1 MQSAKETRKFLLS
14 GLSLLTVASVSAPA
28 LAQTDAAAETDSNII
43 IVTATKRNANL
54 QDIPFSINAQTQA
67 DIQRSGAVTLEDIS
81 RNVAGLS
88 IQNLGPGQSQ
98 VAIRGVSA
106 GQIVRD
112 QPGVKEQVGVY
123 LDESVISLSLFTPD
137 LDLFDL
143 NRVETLRGPQGT
155 LFGSGSI
162 GGTIRYITNQP
173 DFNDASAL
181 VEGDVQLVDGD
192 DIGWHLK
199 GAVNVPLVEDKAAIR
214 AVGYYTQ
221 YGGFIDALREGGGIT
236 EDVNSGERYGGR
248 LALALQP
255 TEGLTIT
262 PRVIYQEVIA
272 NGNNRQE
279 VFNLF
284 ANPFTTT
291 RPAVTLG
298 ERQQYLLLDEA
309 FRDETLIADLV
320 VNAEL
325 GSVAMTTVT
334 SFTDR
339 NILVSRDASA
349 LSGSVSID
357 LGFPDAAV
365 TLPSNLRD
373 VTDVEQISQEVRFAS
388 DNDSPF
394 QWVVGGYYSSVERR
408 YRQRLPT
415 PGYDAFTDATLGAGT
430 SAAVSNGFP
439 VDSPFNSDL
448 DYDIEQFAAF
458 GEASFDLTDAL
469 TVTAGGRYYD
479 FREVRTISTGGLFAN
494 GDTGVVDKTSSTGF
508 TPRLLVS
515 YEVVPDIKINAQAS
529 QGFRLGGVNDPL
541 NVPLCTAQDA
551 AIFGAFQDYD
561 DEKLWNYELGVKA
574 QRGGIRFNAAAF
586 YTDISNLQVTLDA
599 GSCSS
604 RISFNVPKAHTAG
617 FEWELGAEPIEG
629 FDLGLSGSIL
639 QAEFDSTV
647 VDGSGAVLGGVE
659 DGNRLPSVP
668 KFQVSANAT
677 YTFPIGS
684 GDAFVNAS
692 VQHVGSRFTQPSD
705 QVNNPRTFVSGLPFG
720 GATGNEAT
728 VVDLKLPSYQM
739 VNLSAGIELDNQLD
753 VIVYVKNVF
762 DENALLSFDRE
773 RGGRARLGYRV
784 SQPRTIGMTVRKG
797 F

>member
-1 MQSAKETRKFLLS
+1 MTH
-14 GLSLLTVASVSAPA
+14 
-28 LAQTDAAAETDSNII
+28 
-43 IVTATKRNANL
+43 
-54 QDIPFSINAQTQA
+54 
-67 DIQRSGAVTLEDIS
+67 
-81 RNVAGLS
+81 
-88 IQNLGPGQSQ
+88 
-98 VAIRGVSA
+98 
-106 GQIVRD
+106 
-112 QPGVKEQVGVY
+112 
-123 LDESVISLSLFTPD
+123 
-137 LDLFDL
+137 
-143 NRVETLRGPQGT
+143 
-155 LFGSGSI
+155 
-162 GGTIRYITNQP
+162 
-173 DFNDASAL
+173 
-181 VEGDVQLVDGD
+181 VD
-192 DIGWHLK
+192 
-199 GAVNVPLVEDKAAIR
+199 
-214 AVGYYTQ
+214 
-221 YGGFIDALREGGGIT
+221 
-236 EDVNSGERYGGR
+236 
-248 LALALQP
+248 
-255 TEGLTIT
+255 
-262 PRVIYQEVIA
+262 
-272 NGNNRQE
+272 
-279 VFNLF
+279 
-284 ANPFTTT
+284 
-291 RPAVTLG
+291 
-298 ERQQYLLLDEA
+298 
-309 FRDETLIADLV
+309 
-320 VNAEL
+320 
-325 GSVAMTTVT
+325 
-334 SFTDR
+334 
-339 NILVSRDASA
+339 
-349 LSGSVSID
+349 
-357 LGFPDAAV
+357 
-365 TLPSNLRD
+365 
-373 VTDVEQISQEVRFAS
+373 QISQEVRFAS

-430 SAAVSNGFP
+430 SAAVANGFP
-439 VDSPFNSDL
+439 ADSPFNSDL

-494 GDTGVVDKTSSTGF
+494 GDSGVVDRTSSTGF

-541 NVPLCTAQDA
+541 NVPLCTTQDA

-629 FDLGLSGSIL
+629 LDLGLSGSIL

-647 VDGSGAVLGGVE
+647 VDGNGAVLGGVE

-684 GDAFVNAS
+684 GDAFLNAS
-692 VQHVGSRFTQPSD
+692 LQHVGSRFTQPSD
-705 QVNNPRTFVSGLPFG
+705 QVDNPRSFVSGLPFG
-720 GATGNEAT
+720 GATGNEVT

-753 VIVYVKNVF
+753 VILYVKNVF

-773 RGGRARLGYRV
+773 RGGRARLGFRV
-784 SQPRTIGMTVRKG
+784 SQPRTFGMTVRKG